1 MRLLYILR
9 VSFIFISSVFFFSC
23 TCPED
28 KIREDMKM
36 KESAFLSSNSD
47 YHIVKSSVYIY
58 KVGEN
63 TNFLANEKIQE
74 IASNY
79 ALNKGEA
86 NRSRQ
91 KANMQRNSTTFDN
104 DFNPNWSEI
113 ARNEDNKANISDSIA
128 NTYKI
133 KLQNINYSNIP
144 TPIGGIW
151 VFLEIEYKEYLYKCF
166 AGPYVKRFLYLYS
179 NDGEKKTYSSEVYFD
194 NSIFNELLDLTN
206 TKYEIVM
213 N

>member
-1 MRLLYILR
+1 MTLLYILR
-9 VSFIFISSVFFFSC
+9 VSFIFISSAFFFSC

-36 KESAFLSSNSD
+36 KESAFLSSNFD

-128 NTYKI
+128 NTYKV
-133 KLQNINYSNIP
+133 KLQNINYSNIS

-151 VFLEIEYKEYLYKCF
+151 VFLEIEYKEYLYKC
-166 AGPYVKRFLYLYS
+166 S

-194 NSIFNELLDLTN
+194 NLTSCCCSDYVSLFDTEEQRQCLGCCN
-206 TKYEIVM
+206 
-213 N
+213 

>member
-1 MRLLYILR
+1 
-9 VSFIFISSVFFFSC
+9 
-23 TCPED
+23 
-28 KIREDMKM
+28 MKM
-36 KESAFLSSNSD
+36 KESAFLSSNFD

-63 TNFLANEKIQE
+63 SNFLANEKIQE

-86 NRSRQ
+86 NRSCQ

-104 DFNPNWSEI
+104 DFNPNWSVI

-128 NTYKI
+128 NTYKV
-133 KLQNINYSNIP
+133 KLQNINYSNIS

-151 VFLEIEYKEYLYKCF
+151 VFLEIEYKEYLYKC
-166 AGPYVKRFLYLYS
+166 
-179 NDGEKKTYSSEVYFD
+179 
-194 NSIFNELLDLTN
+194 
-206 TKYEIVM
+206 
-213 N
+213 